1 MKKIKVKKR
10 QLKIKLRKKVLGNHA
25 KGVIYDTENGMILAP
40 IDDYTIGRYLGFKGG
55 WNISEI
61 KELLTYIQEDDTV
74 YVLGTHIGTLLVPI
88 AKKCKAIVGYEANP
102 DTFGY
107 VSKNVLINDLDN
119 ATLFNYAVGDA
130 EKKISFYKNTL
141 NSGGSKIKPKKD
153 SYLYSHDNPDEI
165 QVDMVRL
172 DAHIKKENLPSPD
185 CIIVDIEGAEY
196 YALQGMQDIL
206 KDAKMLYIEYVPH
219 HLKNVS
225 GVTNKDFIDL
235 IVPHFDNVRF
245 VGKKKEM
252 NIRDSHDEFLAYLD
266 ALFAGET
273 ADDLLFTKEK

>member
-1 MKKIKVKKR
+1 
-10 QLKIKLRKKVLGNHA
+10 
-25 KGVIYDTENGMILAP
+25 VIYDTENGMILAP
-40 IDDYTIGRYLGFKGG
+40 IDDYTIGRYLGFNGG

-61 KELLTYIQEDDTV
+61 KELLTYIKEDDTV

-119 ATLFNYAVGDA
+119 ATLFNYAIGDA

-172 DAHIKKENLPSPD
+172 DEHIKKESLPSPD

-225 GVTNKDFIDL
+225 GVSNKDFIDL

-266 ALFAGET
+266 TLFAGET

>member
-10 QLKIKLRKKVLGNHA
+10 QFKIKLRKKVLGDHA

-61 KELLTYIQEDDTV
+61 KELLTYIHNDDTV

-88 AKKCKAIVGYEANP
+88 GKQCKTIVGYEANP

-107 VSKNVLINDLDN
+107 VSKNVLINDLEN

-141 NSGGSKIKPKKD
+141 NSGGSKIKPKTD
-153 SYLYSHDNPDEI
+153 SYLYSHDNPDTVE
-165 QVDMVRL
+165 VDMIRL
-172 DAHIKKENLPSPD
+172 DDHIQKENLPRPD
-185 CIIVDIEGAEY
+185 HIIVDIEGAEY
-196 YALQGMQDIL
+196 FALQGMQDVL
-206 KDAKMLYIEYVPH
+206 TDVKMLYIEYVPH

-225 GVTNKDFIDL
+225 GASNKEFVDL
-235 IVPHFDNVRF
+235 ILPHFDKVRF
-245 VGKKKEM
+245 VGQKKEM
-252 NIRDSHDEFLAYLD
+252 DLHTSKEAFLSFLDSLYSS
-266 ALFAGET
+266 ET

>member
-1 MKKIKVKKR
+1 MKKLKVKKR
-10 QLKIKLRKKVLGNHA
+10 QFKIKLRKKVLGHHA

-61 KELLTYIQEDDTV
+61 KELLTYIQKDDTV
-74 YVLGTHIGTLLVPI
+74 YVLGTHIGTLLIPI
-88 AKKCKAIVGYEANP
+88 GKQCKAIVGYEANP

-119 ATLFNYAVGDA
+119 ATLFNYAVGDE
-130 EKKISFYKNTL
+130 EKKISFLKNTL
-141 NSGGSKIKPKKD
+141 NSGGSKIKPKTD
-153 SYLYSHDNPDEI
+153 SYLYSHDNPDTIE
-165 QVDMVRL
+165 VDMVRL
-172 DAHIKKENLPSPD
+172 DTHIKKENLPTPD

-206 KDAKMLYIEYVPH
+206 AGAKMLYIEYVPH

-225 GVTNKDFIDL
+225 GVSNKDFIDL
-235 IVPHFDNVRF
+235 IVPHFDKVRF

-252 NIRDSHDEFLAYLD
+252 NISDSHEEFLSYLD
-266 ALFAGET
+266 TLFAGET
-273 ADDLLFTKEK
+273 ADDLLFTKG

>member
-10 QLKIKLRKKVLGNHA
+10 QFKIKLRKKVLGHHA

-61 KELLTYIQEDDTV
+61 KELLTYIHKDDIV

-88 AKKCKAIVGYEANP
+88 GKQCKTIVGYEANP

-107 VSKNVLINDLDN
+107 VSKNVLINDLEN
-119 ATLFNYAVGDA
+119 ATLFNYAVGDS

-141 NSGGSKIKPKKD
+141 NSGGSKIKPIKD
-153 SYLYSHDNPDEI
+153 SYLYSHDNPDTVE
-165 QVDMVRL
+165 VDMIRL
-172 DAHIKKENLPSPD
+172 DDHIKQESLPKPD
-185 CIIVDIEGAEY
+185 HIIVDIEGAEY
-196 YALQGMQDIL
+196 FALQGMQDVL
-206 KDAKMLYIEYVPH
+206 TDVKMLYIEYVPH

-225 GVTNKDFIDL
+225 GVSNKEFVAL
-235 IVPHFDNVRF
+235 ILPHFDKVRF
-245 VGKKKEM
+245 VGQKKE
-252 NIRDSHDEFLAYLD
+252 IDLRTSTEEFLSFLD
-266 ALFAGET
+266 SLYNSET

>member
-10 QLKIKLRKKVLGNHA
+10 QLKIKLRKKVLGHHA

-61 KELLTYIQEDDTV
+61 KELLTYIKEDDTV

-172 DAHIKKENLPSPD
+172 DEHIKKESLPSPD

-225 GVTNKDFIDL
+225 GVSNKDFIDL

-245 VGKKKEM
+245 VGKKKEI
-252 NIRDSHDEFLAYLD
+252 NIHDSQDEFLAYLD
-266 ALFAGET
+266 TLFAGET
-273 ADDLLFTKEK
+273 ADDLLFTKQK

>member
-10 QLKIKLRKKVLGNHA
+10 QLKIKLRKKILGHHA

-119 ATLFNYAVGDA
+119 TTLFNYAVGDA

-165 QVDMVRL
+165 QVNMVRL
-172 DAHIKKENLPSPD
+172 DEHIKKENLPQPD
-185 CIIVDIEGAEY
+185 HIIVDIEGAEY
-196 YALQGMQDIL
+196 FALQGMQDIL

-225 GVTNKDFIDL
+225 GVSNKDFIDL

-266 ALFAGET
+266 TLFAGET

>member
-225 GVTNKDFIDL
+225 GVSNKDFIDL
-235 IVPHFDNVRF
+235 IVPYFDNVRF

-266 ALFAGET
+266 ALFASET

>member
-1 MKKIKVKKR
+1 MRKIKVKKR
-10 QLKIKLRKKVLGNHA
+10 QFKIKLRKKVLGDHA

-61 KELLTYIQEDDTV
+61 KELLTYIHKDDTV

-88 AKKCKAIVGYEANP
+88 GKQCKTIVGYEANP

-107 VSKNVLINDLDN
+107 VSKNVLINDLEN
-119 ATLFNYAVGDA
+119 ATLFNFAVGDA

-141 NSGGSKIKPKKD
+141 NSGGSKIKPLKD
-153 SYLYSHDNPDEI
+153 SYLYSHDNPDTVEVAMI
-165 QVDMVRL
+165 RL
-172 DAHIKKENLPSPD
+172 DDHIQKENLPKPD
-185 CIIVDIEGAEY
+185 HIIVDIEGAEY
-196 YALQGMQDIL
+196 FALQGMQDIL
-206 KDAKMLYIEYVPH
+206 TDVKMLYIEYVPH

-225 GVTNKDFIDL
+225 GATNKEFVDL
-235 IVPHFDNVRF
+235 ILPHFDKVRF
-245 VGKKKEM
+245 VGQKKE
-252 NIRDSHDEFLAYLD
+252 IDLHTSKEAFLSFLDSLYTS
-266 ALFAGET
+266 ET

>member
-10 QLKIKLRKKVLGNHA
+10 QFKIKLRKKVLGNHA

-61 KELLTYIQEDDTV
+61 NELLTYITTDDTV

-88 AKKCKAIVGYEANP
+88 GKQCKTIVGYEANP

-107 VSKNVLINDLDN
+107 VSKNVLINDLEN
-119 ATLFNYAVGDA
+119 AKLFNYAVGDA

-141 NSGGSKIKPKKD
+141 NSGGSKIKPKTD
-153 SYLYSHDNPDEI
+153 SYLYSHDNPDTIE
-165 QVDMVRL
+165 VDMIRL
-172 DAHIKKENLPSPD
+172 DAHIKEEKLPQPD
-185 CIIVDIEGAEY
+185 HIIVDIEGAEY
-196 YALQGMQDIL
+196 FALQGMQDIL
-206 KDAKMLYIEYVPH
+206 TNVKMLYIEYVPH

-225 GVTNKDFIDL
+225 GVSNKEFTDL
-235 IVPHFDNVRF
+235 ILPHFNKVRF
-245 VGKKKEM
+245 VGHKKE
-252 NIRDSHDEFLAYLD
+252 IDLRTSKEEFHSFLDSLYT
-266 ALFAGET
+266 GET
-273 ADDLLFTKEK
+273 ADDLLFTK